1 VAAAPSGRRTAVWNA
16 TVPPMQNPTIA
27 VCSGEKP
34 VSARAVNAA
43 STSVSISV
51 ATSVRING
59 ITEETSS

>member
-1 VAAAPSGRRTAVWNA
+1 
-16 TVPPMQNPTIA
+16 MQNPTIA

-51 ATSVRING
+51 AASLRING
-59 ITEETSS
+59 IAEETSS